1 MSHRRILY
9 ANPTR
14 HKLAILSFFGLL
26 GPVYFIPSAVE
37 MLLGGPRILVVC
49 AAVAMMVILM
59 TYVIMPVI
67 THLASGWLTDK
78 SAEGPFRKT
87 KV

>member
-1 MSHRRILY
+1 MRSHAALS

-14 HKLAILSFFGLL
+14 HKLAVLSFFGLL
-26 GPVYFIPSAVE
+26 APVYFIPSAVE

-59 TYVIMPVI
+59 TYVIMPVM
-67 THLASGWLTDK
+67 THLASWWLTNK
-78 SAEGPFRKT
+78 SDNGANLRD
-87 KV
+87 